1 MSGAEHTHFTAHL
14 GLVEALE
21 LRRALCAR
29 FGGDAEPLDLGLLE
43 AALARPRSASYRTL
57 SEQAAALLHGLATQ
71 RPFRGDNL
79 RFAFALTVV
88 FLRLNHHRVRVAP
101 REALHFMR
109 EHVCARGAD
118 VPRIARALERV
129 LALDSPMG

>member
-1 MSGAEHTHFTAHL
+1 MTDATRARFATHL
-14 GLVEALE
+14 GLAEARE

-29 FGGDAEPLDLGLLE
+29 FGGDPEPTDAGLLE
-43 AALARPRSASYRTL
+43 AALVRPRSAHYRTL

-71 RPFRGDNL
+71 RPFRTDNL

-88 FLRLNHHRVRVAP
+88 FLRLNQHGVRVAP
-101 REALHFMR
+101 REATHFMR
-109 EHVCARGAD
+109 EHVCVRGAD

-129 LALDSPMG
+129 LVAL